1 MKTKNK
7 LVLITMLLFLSQVL
21 FAQESIESQ
30 KKNQS
35 DFPCPVET
43 PYYLNPPDG
52 TNNAPIRDVILDWV
66 NGAGTIY
73 VELWFGIAANVLK
86 VYDGPAISS
95 YSLLLLNYDTTYE
108 WFIVCK
114 NDTCGMQS
122 NTNSFLTIEKATGY
136 FSEPFTDFGNW
147 TIVGPVGTANWSI
160 VNSNF
165 SGGNAPELR
174 MTWTPSFVGESK
186 IRSSVV
192 PLSDNSYTSYW
203 FKLFFDWYANPSG
216 VVTFGVTYDGGLT
229 SDIIY
234 SLVDPTGN
242 VGPTIVS
249 GYFNTPSTGSHN
261 AQIEITFDGYSFNID
276 NIYWD
281 DIWINQCL
289 ACGPPDA
296 PTNLTSQ
303 VIFNPNPQVQLNWQD
318 NSWDENGFRLFRKKG
333 YPGSP
338 TNYILVGVTPGN
350 FTQVVDSTVLPESTY
365 TYKVT
370 SFNLYGENT
379 SNTSTITVSVPVG
392 IEEITNEK
400 LPQEFALHQ
409 NYPNPFNPSTKIKYT
424 IPASSLNPFSKGE
437 GTFVTLKVYD
447 ILGNEVATLVNEAQ
461 APGVY
466 EVEFDVSS
474 SFRLVPAGR
483 SPDGLV
489 RNLTSGIYFY
499 QIKADSYIETKKMIL
514 LK

>member
-7 LVLITMLLFLSQVL
+7 LVLITILLISSQVL
-21 FAQESIESQ
+21 FAQESIKSIE
-30 KKNQS
+30 KNQADS
-35 DFPCPVET
+35 PCPVEA

-52 TNNAPIRDVILDWV
+52 TTNAPVRDMILDWV

-73 VELWFGIAANVLK
+73 VEVWVGSDTNVLK
-86 VYDGPAISS
+86 VYDGLAISS

-114 NDTCGMQS
+114 NDTCGIQS
-122 NTNSFLTIEKATGY
+122 PLYSFSTIE
-136 FSEPFTDFGNW
+136 FSNSPLFQCDEFNNLNNW
-147 TIVGPVGTANWSI
+147 TILGPLGTTNWSAN
-160 VNSNF
+160 NSSNA
-165 SGGNAPELR
+165 GGAPPELR
-174 MTWTPSFVGESK
+174 FSWTPSFTGESK
-186 IRSSVV
+186 IRST
-192 PLSDNSYTSYW
+192 PLQLYNNFFTMVSFY
-203 FKLFFDWYANPSG
+203 FFFDWYANPSG
-216 VVTFGVTYDGGLT
+216 TITVGITYDGGITTYIL
-229 SDIIY
+229 Y
-234 SLVDPTGN
+234 SLVDPIVD
-242 VGPTIVS
+242 VGPTIIQTS
-249 GYFNTPSTGSHN
+249 FFTPSSGSSN
-261 AQIEITFDGYSFNID
+261 AQFEITFSGNSFNIN

-281 DIWINQCL
+281 NLCYDQCL
-289 ACGPPDA
+289 SCLPPNA

-303 VIFNPNPQVQLNWQD
+303 VIVNPNSQVQLGWQD

-333 YPGSP
+333 YPGSQ
-338 TNYILVGVTPGN
+338 TNYVLVGVTPSN

-392 IEEITNEK
+392 IEEITNEE

-424 IPASSLNPFSKGE
+424 IPSVETRHASSLHM
-437 GTFVTLKVYD
+437 VTLMIYD
-447 ILGNEVATLVNEAQ
+447 ILGNEVATLVNEEQ

-466 EVEFDVSS
+466 EVGFSTES
-474 SFRLVPAGR
+474 SFR
-483 SPDGLV
+483 LV

-499 QIKADSYIETKKMIL
+499 QLRAGEFNQTKKMLL